1 MNVDKMLVLIN
12 NKKTT
17 LEEVLTFIY
26 NDIESFQKERESFYI
41 EEFKAQNEDN
51 DLLFDE
57 DFITDI
63 AERIANKLEIDTKKF
78 VYEYVDHAI
87 DSLLDAFNSKKV
99 QIKNG
104 FNNLIVLLTQI
115 KDGFREK
122 NKYGNI

>member
-17 LEEVLTFIY
+17 IEEVLTFIY
-26 NDIESFQKERESFYI
+26 NDIESFQKEKESFYI
-41 EEFKAQNEDN
+41 EEFKAQNVDN

-57 DFITDI
+57 NFITDI
-63 AERIANKLEIDTKKF
+63 AERIANKLEIDTEKF

-87 DSLLDAFNSKKV
+87 DSFLDAFNSKKV

-122 NKYGNI
+122 NK

>member
-122 NKYGNI
+122 NKE